1 MAKRTTVKELE
12 VGALLLTALR
22 YHYVT
27 RLLTSSPCVSP
38 QIRCSVQQVLEGL
51 RYLHQKNIAHL
62 DIKVCPP
69 HVVPSQNDL
78 IKIVFTNTLHCLF
91 VFYVFLG
98 EPPL

>member
-1 MAKRTTVKELE
+1 MAKKTTVKELE
-12 VGALLLTALR
+12 VGVLLLTALR

-27 RLLTSSPCVSP
+27 RLLTSSPCVSL

-91 VFYVFLG
+91 FYVFLG